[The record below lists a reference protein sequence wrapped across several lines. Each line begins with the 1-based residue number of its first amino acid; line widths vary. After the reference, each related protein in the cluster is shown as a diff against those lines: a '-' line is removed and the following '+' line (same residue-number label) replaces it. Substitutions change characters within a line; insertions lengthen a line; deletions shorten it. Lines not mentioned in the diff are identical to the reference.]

1 MPPSLLLLFPSQLLP
16 RVTVQP
22 IRPSLSLT
30 TNPSHTF
37 QSLFS
42 TSSAQSISPTSHL
55 SIKKRM
61 PPKKT
66 VVEKKALLGRPSNNL
81 KIGIV
86 GMPNVGKSS
95 LFNVIAKCDLG
106 KSANF
111 PYATI
116 DPEEARVP
124 VPDERFD
131 WLCSVYKPTNKIPAF
146 LTCIDIA
153 GLTAGASTGAGL
165 GNAFLSHVRA
175 VDGIFQVVRAFD
187 DAEVIHV
194 EGDVDPIRDM
204 EIIHTELKLK
214 DIEWVEKH
222 YETIKK
228 SFRGTGTAN
237 LADKAKKEEI
247 DITGKVLAWLKDEG
261 RDVRKGDWNNKEI
274 DVINTLQLLTAKPV
288 TYLINLSETDYI
300 RKKNKWL
307 PKIKAWIDANNP
319 GDLLIPFSV
328 ALEERLLQLGVDDEV
343 PARKEELAKIGT
355 TSALG
360 KITTAGYASLH
371 LIRYFTTGPTEVRAW
386 TIRKGTKAPQA
397 AGVIH
402 SDFENKF
409 VCGEIMTYGD
419 LKEHGSEVAVKA
431 AGKYRQQ
438 GKPYEMQDGDIAF
451 WKHG

>member
-1 MPPSLLLLFPSQLLP
+1 MPPSFLPPQLAIVHLCSVSRTRTPSICF
-16 RVTVQP
+16 VTP
-22 IRPSLSLT
+22 Y
-30 TNPSHTF
+30 HT
-37 QSLFS
+37 SKLLFS
-42 TSSAQSISPTSHL
+42 TSSRQPISATSPL

-95 LFNVIAKCDLG
+95 LFNVIAKCG
-106 KSANF
+106 S
-111 PYATI
+111 ATI

-194 EGDVDPIRDM
+194 EGDVDPLRDM
-204 EIIHTELKLK
+204 EIIHNELKLK

-247 DITGKVLAWLKDEG
+247 DITGKVLAWLKDDG

-402 SDFENKF
+402 TDFEHKF
-409 VCGEIMTYGD
+409 VCGEIMAYPD